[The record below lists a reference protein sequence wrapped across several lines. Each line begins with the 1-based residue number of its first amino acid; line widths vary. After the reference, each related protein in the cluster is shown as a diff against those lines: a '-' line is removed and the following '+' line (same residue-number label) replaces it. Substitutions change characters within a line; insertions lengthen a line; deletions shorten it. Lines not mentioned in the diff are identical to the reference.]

1 MQTIT
6 KRNCLQAVPFQIG
19 SEPILT
25 LCFEA
30 VTAVYRPIS
39 AGLERNLGF
48 ASAAVADHG
57 EHLPGS
63 TAVAVLGLAGVTAG
77 LAPTGLVL
85 EALLGVEFL
94 FTGREDKFV
103 SAVTAG
109 QSLVFVHG
117 SYPPKYVVYPRHW

>member
-1 MQTIT
+1 M
-6 KRNCLQAVPFQIG
+6 AVLFVSDE
-19 SEPILT
+19 SEPVLT

-30 VTAVYRPIS
+30 VTAVHGTIS
-39 AGLERNLGF
+39 TGLEGNLGF
-48 ASAAVADHG
+48 AAAAVADHG

-63 TAVAVLGLAGVTAG
+63 AAIAVLGFAGITAG

-85 EALLGVEFL
+85 EAFLGVEFL
-94 FTGREDKFV
+94 FAGRENEFI

-117 SYPPKYVVYPRHW
+117 YALLK

>member
-1 MQTIT
+1 MLINYADKQKTD
-6 KRNCLQAVPFQIG
+6 CLTAVRFLSE
-19 SEPILT
+19 SEPVLALRFKT
-25 LCFEA
+25 
-30 VTAVYRPIS
+30 VTAVHRTIS

-48 ASAAVADHG
+48 ASAAVADYG

-94 FTGREDKFV
+94 FAGGENEFI

-117 SYPPKYVVYPRHW
+117 YALLK